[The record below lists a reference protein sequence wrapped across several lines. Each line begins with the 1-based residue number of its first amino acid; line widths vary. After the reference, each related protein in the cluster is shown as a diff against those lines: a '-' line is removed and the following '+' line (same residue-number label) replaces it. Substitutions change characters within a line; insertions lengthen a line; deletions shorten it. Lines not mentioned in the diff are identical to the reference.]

1 MSEMGDMKFTTAG
14 DMMMDLPTRLESW
27 AQNEELV
34 ASGVMTAH
42 GQDCMDIAEQFRAG
56 LFLIDEYQTELTE
69 CHNYMDKLRAENEK
83 LRKALE
89 AADWVIEWTGEDL
102 LNGNP
107 YSKVLARYQEAR
119 AELGEKK

>member
-1 MSEMGDMKFTTAG
+1 MSGMGDMKFTTAG

-56 LFLIDEYQTELTE
+56 LFLIDEYQTELIE

-83 LRKALE
+83 LRAVMQWLQDDLKKSIAGYDISIAAYEKELAAL
-89 AADWVIEWTGEDL
+89 G
-102 LNGNP
+102 
-107 YSKVLARYQEAR
+107 
-119 AELGEKK
+119 KKE

>member
-14 DMMMDLPTRLESW
+14 DMMMYLPSRLESW

-42 GQDCMDIAEQFRAG
+42 GQDCMDAATELRAA
-56 LFLIDEYQTELTE
+56 LKLLDDYETELTE

-83 LRKALE
+83 LRAERRAMQGALR
-89 AADWVIEWTGEDL
+89 AIMAHTSGAHPMSYMADLWRI
-102 LNGNP
+102 
-107 YSKVLARYQEAR
+107 AR
-119 AELGEKK
+119 AALGEK